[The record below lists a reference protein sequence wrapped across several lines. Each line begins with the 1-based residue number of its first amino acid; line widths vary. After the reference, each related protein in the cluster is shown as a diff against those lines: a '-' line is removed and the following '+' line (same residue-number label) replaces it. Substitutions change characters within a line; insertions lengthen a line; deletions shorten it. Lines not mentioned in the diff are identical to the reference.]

1 MKFGIIKK
9 RILILFNDQLKC
21 LTGTKYLQIVM
32 WMIWLTFAQKQ
43 YKTYF
48 LILFLS
54 KTITIDDKDPPWFNT
69 KINYFNTKFYFN
81 RKIKFTNIFAKHFH
95 ILFQRFFNVR
105 HRCCIKVV
113 QRWKSNARICFIF
126 IFGSTLFQR
135 WSTALKQYW
144 SDVEMLAA

>member
-1 MKFGIIKK
+1 
-9 RILILFNDQLKC
+9 
-21 LTGTKYLQIVM
+21 
-32 WMIWLTFAQKQ
+32 MIWLTFAQKQ

-48 LILFLS
+48 LILFLN

-105 HRCCIKVV
+105 HRRCIKVV
-113 QRWKSNARICFIF
+113 QR
-126 IFGSTLFQR
+126 
-135 WSTALKQYW
+135 
-144 SDVEMLAA
+144 